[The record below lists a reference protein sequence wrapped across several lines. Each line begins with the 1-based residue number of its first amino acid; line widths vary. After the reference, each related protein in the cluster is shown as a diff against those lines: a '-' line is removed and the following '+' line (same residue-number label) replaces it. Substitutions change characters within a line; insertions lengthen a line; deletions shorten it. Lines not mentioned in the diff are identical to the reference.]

1 MIGVDLTLIDE
12 LKNRLDSLRPL
23 PAEAVRNL
31 EEVYRV
37 EWTYNSN
44 AIEGNTLTLLE
55 TKLVLEQGLTI
66 GGKKLREHF
75 EVINHA
81 EAIAYIQ
88 ELLRQDQE
96 LTEYVVKSIHH
107 LVLKNTFIQLIME
120 CVADSLQA
128 YLFAVE

>member
-23 PAEAVRNL
+23 PAEVVRNL

-66 GGKKLREHF
+66 GGKSFGSILKL
-75 EVINHA
+75 
-81 EAIAYIQ
+81 
-88 ELLRQDQE
+88 
-96 LTEYVVKSIHH
+96 LTTLKRLPTFKS
-107 LVLKNTFIQLIME
+107 
-120 CVADSLQA
+120 S
-128 YLFAVE
+128 FARIRS